1 MKTSRLKALRFPI
14 LILLGFG
21 VLAGAMLVFANSLRA
36 NAPPATPRVARVY
49 YPSGPDAV
57 NAKGMHFVIEDL
69 FVEGD
74 KLNLRYHATGVTA
87 VGFDQAGPMYGNQPP
102 TVINVVGAGVTFIP
116 FDASVGGEQGSQLI
130 HGEFIWRFQ
139 GAPPRHLDISVV
151 RLMGDVD
158 ATWTVHVDR

>member
-1 MKTSRLKALRFPI
+1 MKTSRLRALRFPI

-36 NAPPATPRVARVY
+36 NAPPATQRAARVY
-49 YPSGPDAV
+49 YPAGPDAI
-57 NAKGMHFVIEDL
+57 NAKGMHFVIDDL

-87 VGFDQAGPMYGNQPP
+87 IGFDQAGPLYGNQPP

>member
-1 MKTSRLKALRFPI
+1 MKTSRLRALRLPI

-21 VLAGAMLVFANSLRA
+21 VLAGAMLIFANSLRA
-36 NAPPATPRVARVY
+36 NAPPATQRAARVY
-49 YPSGPDAV
+49 YASGPDAV
-57 NAKGMHFVIEDL
+57 NAKGMHFVIDEL

-102 TVINVVGAGVTFIP
+102 SVINVVGAGASFIP
-116 FDASVGGEQGSQLI
+116 FDASVGGEQGSSLI
-130 HGEFIWRFQ
+130 RGEFIWRFQ
-139 GAPPRHLDISVV
+139 GAPPRHLDITVV

-158 ATWTVHVDR
+158 AAWTLHVNR

>member
-1 MKTSRLKALRFPI
+1 MKTSRLKAVRLPI

-21 VLAGAMLVFANSLRA
+21 IVAAAMFVFANSLRA
-36 NAPPATPRVARVY
+36 NGPAATQPVARVH
-49 YPSGPDAV
+49 YPTGPDAV
-57 NAKGMHFVIEDL
+57 NAKGMHFVIDDL

-87 VGFDQAGPMYGNQPP
+87 IGFDQAGPMYGNQPP
-102 TVINVVGAGVTFIP
+102 TVINVVGAGVSFIP
-116 FDASVGGEQGSQLI
+116 FDASVGGEQGSSLI

-139 GAPPRHLDISVV
+139 GTPPRHLDISVV